1 MPPLPDT
8 PFPTDVDECSVG
20 GGGCPQ
26 HCVNT
31 AGSYR
36 CQCRA
41 GHSPC
46 ADGALCLPRR
56 GPPEVTP
63 SAGRGKRPSALPGC
77 WAWRAP
83 ALGPAE
89 AGLFPRKGG
98 RRFLTG
104 AAESSPGPLRDPPGS
119 PETPHPAGDGTLLL
133 LVRAVTLQTRTVSN
147 NAPSAARQRERRRP
161 RPAGTATERAQRMG
175 RVVPGP
181 AWGEGLPARPQ
192 GAPRSWGGGWEAA
205 WASGVRGQP
214 GWGVQ
219 AGLSDSAPGPPQ
231 EWTAR

>member
-63 SAGRGKRPSALPGC
+63 SPGRGKRPSALPGC

-83 ALGPAE
+83 APGPAE

-161 RPAGTATERAQRMG
+161 RPAGTAAPPRGPSEWAASSRGPLGG
-175 RVVPGP
+175 RGSPP
-181 AWGEGLPARPQ
+181 
-192 GAPRSWGGGWEAA
+192 APRVRPAAGAEA
-205 WASGVRGQP
+205 GRPRGRR
-214 GWGVQ
+214 G
-219 AGLSDSAPGPPQ
+219 
-231 EWTAR
+231 

>member
-63 SAGRGKRPSALPGC
+63 SPGRGKRPSALPGC

-83 ALGPAE
+83 APGPAE

-161 RPAGTATERAQRMG
+161 RPAGTPLR
-175 RVVPGP
+175 GP
-181 AWGEGLPARPQ
+181 SEWAASSGARLGG
-192 GAPRSWGGGWEAA
+192 GAPRPPPGCAPQLGRRLGGRVGIGGKRPARV
-205 WASGVRGQP
+205 GG
-214 GWGVQ
+214 
-219 AGLSDSAPGPPQ
+219 AGGPL
-231 EWTAR
+231 